1 MANNKNAPAL
11 IRAECEVKTMQRQLQ
26 NVTYMKDVRLRLM
39 STISYGMRKKN
50 TIVKMSHKMSQIHTA
65 KRRYL
70 FHVFNTFKLIHVFF
84 GFRPIA
90 LSQMVLL
97 LSIKS

>member
-39 STISYGMRKKN
+39 SKISYGMKK
-50 TIVKMSHKMSQIHTA
+50 IVKMSHKMSQIHTA

-70 FHVFNTFKLIHVFF
+70 FHVFNTFK
-84 GFRPIA
+84 
-90 LSQMVLL
+90 
-97 LSIKS
+97 